1 MTTAADQAIGV
12 ELAAPM
18 AELVRIARAP
28 TRTIV
33 GLMSGTSLDGI
44 DAALVD
50 VSGSGR
56 DTRVALRA
64 FETFPFP
71 DGVRERV
78 LDTLR
83 GSVRDV
89 CEVNRQLGDVFA
101 EAALRLAREAGV
113 PLSAIDLV
121 ASHGQTVWHVD
132 RSTGAPSTLQIG
144 DGSVIAARTGKLV
157 VCDFR
162 TADIAAGG
170 AGAPLVAY
178 VDHALVARDG
188 EAVLLQNIGGMANVT
203 VVTPDPADVVAFDTG
218 PGNVLIDEA
227 CRALTMDEDA
237 FDEDGALSALGEV
250 DEGLLARL
258 MAHEFLRLPPPKTT
272 GRELFGADFARGLI
286 EAYDQARLMD
296 LVTTLVHFT
305 ARSIGQAIREH
316 VLPRVAAPV
325 RELVLSGGGVHNKTL
340 WRALEADV
348 AQDGIALRRFDDLG
362 LGFGADAKEA
372 VAFAILANETVQ
384 GRPSNLPA
392 ATGARR
398 PAVLGKLVLGGG
410 GAC

>member
-1 MTTAADQAIGV
+1 MTAALAPETARGSPV
-12 ELAAPM
+12 E
-18 AELVRIARAP
+18 ELLRVARAER
-28 TRTIV
+28 RTIV

-50 VSGSGR
+50 VAGTGR
-56 DTRVALRA
+56 GTRVRLRA
-64 FETFPFP
+64 FDTFPFP
-71 DGVRERV
+71 EGVRARI

-89 CEVNRQLGDVFA
+89 CEVNALLGDVFA
-101 EAALRLAREAGV
+101 DAAARVCALGGV
-113 PLSAIDLV
+113 GLDAVDVI

-132 RSTGAPSTLQIG
+132 RSTGTPSTLQIG
-144 DGSVIAARTGKLV
+144 DGAVIAERTGRTV

-162 TADIAAGG
+162 TRDIAAGG

-203 VVTPDPADVVAFDTG
+203 VVTPDARDVVAFDTG

-237 FDEDGALSALGEV
+237 FDEGGALSALGEV
-250 DEGLLARL
+250 DEPLLARL
-258 MAHEFLRLPPPKTT
+258 LAHEFFRLPPPKTT

-286 EAYDQARLMD
+286 EAFDHDRLVD
-296 LVTTLVHFT
+296 LVTTLVHLT
-305 ARSIGQAIREH
+305 ARSIGQAVREH
-316 VLPRVAAPV
+316 VLPRLAVPA
-325 RELVLSGGGVHNKTL
+325 RELVVSGGGVHNRTL
-340 WRALEADV
+340 MAALAADV
-348 AQDGIALRRFDDLG
+348 AGDGLVVRSFDDLG
-362 LGFGADAKEA
+362 LGFSADAKEA
-372 VAFAILANETVQ
+372 VAFAVLANETVQ

-398 PAVLGKLVLGGG
+398 PVVLGKLVLAGGG
-410 GAC
+410 PC